1 MLVYTATS
9 LTGLSVEFE
18 LLATG
23 FAAAAAPFRA
33 RAVFILPALGRRATR
48 KANTARAF
56 PKALRLT
63 RRSHKPPYTMAESI
77 PKAKSAYA
85 FFQAA
90 MNKQM
95 VGVPLG

>member
-1 MLVYTATS
+1 LQQRPRRFLCARRFKFPTART
-9 LTGLSVEFE
+9 VNH
-18 LLATG
+18 AQRQY
-23 FAAAAAPFRA
+23 RA
-33 RAVFILPALGRRATR
+33 RV
-48 KANTARAF
+48 

-63 RRSHKPPYTMAESI
+63 RRSHKPASSCTMAESI

>member
-1 MLVYTATS
+1 MRLVSGAARRETCSRSPAGDSERNPCAAVDRSARGLLSLRVNAT
-9 LTGLSVEFE
+9 
-18 LLATG
+18 
-23 FAAAAAPFRA
+23 
-33 RAVFILPALGRRATR
+33 
-48 KANTARAF
+48 
-56 PKALRLT
+56 T
-63 RRSHKPPYTMAESI
+63 RRPAMAESI

>member
-1 MLVYTATS
+1 MI
-9 LTGLSVEFE
+9 
-18 LLATG
+18 
-23 FAAAAAPFRA
+23 PQRH
-33 RAVFILPALGRRATR
+33 RGRRRAAHCLR
-48 KANTARAF
+48 RALVRGAR
-56 PKALRLT
+56 RLLT
-63 RRSHKPPYTMAESI
+63 LVEKRDVAMAESI

>member
-1 MLVYTATS
+1 M
-9 LTGLSVEFE
+9 GGEP
-18 LLATG
+18 
-23 FAAAAAPFRA
+23 AAPPGQTRA
-33 RAVFILPALGRRATR
+33 AHC
-48 KANTARAF
+48 
-56 PKALRLT
+56 LR
-63 RRSHKPPYTMAESI
+63 RRSVRGARRLLTLIKTRDAAMAESI

>member
-1 MLVYTATS
+1 M
-9 LTGLSVEFE
+9 G
-18 LLATG
+18 LLA
-23 FAAAAAPFRA
+23 FAFESLLVCSCG
-33 RAVFILPALGRRATR
+33 RAVPSARPVLKKPQRGRSTTR
-48 KANTARAF
+48 NANTARRVAEE
-56 PKALRLT
+56 RLT
-63 RRSHKPPYTMAESI
+63 RRSHKPAASCTMAESI

>member
-1 MLVYTATS
+1 MPARR
-9 LTGLSVEFE
+9 SVRRYE
-18 LLATG
+18 
-23 FAAAAAPFRA
+23 APFD
-33 RAVFILPALGRRATR
+33 P
-48 KANTARAF
+48 
-56 PKALRLT
+56 
-63 RRSHKPPYTMAESI
+63 SHKFDVAMAESI

>member
-1 MLVYTATS
+1 M
-9 LTGLSVEFE
+9 GKNP
-18 LLATG
+18 
-23 FAAAAAPFRA
+23 AAPPGQRRAAPIPAPRSVRA
-33 RAVFILPALGRRATR
+33 R
-48 KANTARAF
+48 
-56 PKALRLT
+56 RLT
-63 RRSHKPPYTMAESI
+63 RRSHKPAASCTMAESI

>member
-1 MLVYTATS
+1 M
-9 LTGLSVEFE
+9 
-18 LLATG
+18 
-23 FAAAAAPFRA
+23 
-33 RAVFILPALGRRATR
+33 
-48 KANTARAF
+48 
-56 PKALRLT
+56 RLT
-63 RRSHKPPYTMAESI
+63 RRATNRLYTMAESI

>member
-1 MLVYTATS
+1 MVGKTLASQSPVVIAAQNRWALHASAVATDS
-9 LTGLSVEFE
+9 ARRPSFSHSPAGDSERRNTC
-18 LLATG
+18 
-23 FAAAAAPFRA
+23 AA
-33 RAVFILPALGRRATR
+33 IE
-48 KANTARAF
+48 TARQGQRVTS
-56 PKALRLT
+56 PKTDVA
-63 RRSHKPPYTMAESI
+63 MAESI

>member
-1 MLVYTATS
+1 M
-9 LTGLSVEFE
+9 GLLAFAFE
-18 LLATG
+18 LATG
-23 FAAAAAPFRA
+23 FAAAAAPFLLCVPFSKSHSA
-33 RAVFILPALGRRATR
+33 DGQPRATPIPR
-48 KANTARAF
+48 G
-56 PKALRLT
+56 ALRKSALT
-63 RRSHKPPYTMAESI
+63 RRSHKPASSCTMAESI